1 MCCLF
6 GIYDYNNYFNKKQR
20 NTILS
25 ILSTEC
31 EARGTDATGIAY
43 NANGKLNIFKR
54 PLPAHKIRYQ
64 TPDFANVIMGHTR
77 MATQGSRK
85 RNYNNHPF
93 SGRAGNTLFAF
104 AHNGIIYNDVRIR
117 KDKKLPDTKIQTDSY
132 IAVQLLEQESAL
144 TFQSLAKMAE
154 TVDGSF
160 TFTILDNGD
169 NLYFVKGDNPLCIYH
184 FASAGFYIYASTK
197 EILDKALKRLRLNK
211 KAHEELPSRCGD
223 IIRIDTDGNI
233 TTSKFDTSA
242 LLSLHCN
249 CFRPYRCS
257 FYERFYDY
265 PDCDYPDNEHLQI
278 VREMAGAF
286 GYSPD
291 DVDCLLS
298 EGYTLDEIEETFYEI
313 DMSQ

>member
-64 TPDFANVIMGHTR
+64 TPDFTKVIMGHTR
-77 MATQGSRK
+77 MATQGNRK

-93 SGRAGNTLFAF
+93 AGQAGNTLFAF

-132 IAVQLLEQESAL
+132 IAVQLLEQENAL

-160 TFTILDNGD
+160 TFTVLDNSD

-184 FASAGFYIYASTK
+184 FVREGFYIYASTK

-211 KAHEELPSRCGD
+211 RVHKEVPSRCGD

-242 LLSLHCN
+242 LHYN
-249 CFRPYRCS
+249 YFRPYRCS
-257 FYERFYDY
+257 FYERFCDY
-265 PDCDYPDNEHLQI
+265 PDCDYLDNEHLQI
-278 VREMAGAF
+278 VCEMAGAF

-291 DVDCLLS
+291 DVDCLLA
-298 EGYTLDEIEETFYEI
+298 EGYTPDEIEEFFYGIEE
-313 DMSQ
+313 

>member
-20 NTILS
+20 NIILS
-25 ILSTEC
+25 VLSTEC

-43 NANGKLNIFKR
+43 NADGKLNIFKR
-54 PLPAHKIRYQ
+54 PLPAHKIKYQ
-64 TPDFANVIMGHTR
+64 TPEFAKVIMGHTR

-93 SGRAGNTLFAF
+93 AGQAGNTLFAF
-104 AHNGIIYNDVRIR
+104 AHNGILYNDVRIR
-117 KDKKLPDTKIQTDSY
+117 KDKKLPNTKIRTDSY
-132 IAVQLLEQESAL
+132 IAVQLLEQERAL

-160 TFTILDNGD
+160 TFTVLDNGD

-184 FASAGFYIYASTK
+184 FAGAGFYIYASTK

-211 KAHEELPSRCGD
+211 KAHKVVPSHCGD
-223 IIRIDTDGNI
+223 IIRIDTRGNI
-233 TTSKFDTSA
+233 ATSRFDTRA
-242 LLSLHCN
+242 LSSLQYY
-249 CFRPYRCS
+249 FRPYRRS
-257 FYERFYDY
+257 FYDY
-265 PDCDYPDNEHLQI
+265 PDCDYPDNEHLQT

-291 DVDCLLS
+291 DVDCLLA
-298 EGYTLDEIEETFYEI
+298 EGYTLDEIEEVFYGI

>member
-6 GIYDYNNYFNKKQR
+6 GIHDYNNHFNKNQR
-20 NTILS
+20 NRILS

-64 TPDFANVIMGHTR
+64 TPHFVKVIMGHTR
-77 MATQGSRK
+77 MATQGNRK

-93 SGRAGNTLFAF
+93 SGRAGNALFAF
-104 AHNGIIYNDVRIR
+104 AHNGIIYNDVDIR
-117 KDKKLPDTKIQTDSY
+117 KEQKLPNTKIQTDSY
-132 IAVQLLEQESAL
+132 IAVQLLERENAL

-154 TVDGSF
+154 TVNGSF
-160 TFTILDNGD
+160 TFTVLDNRD
-169 NLYFVKGDNPLCIYH
+169 NLYFVRGDNPLCIYH
-184 FASAGFYIYASTK
+184 FVGAGFYIYASTK
-197 EILDKALKRLRLNK
+197 EILDKALKRLRLYK
-211 KAHEELPSRCGD
+211 KAHEEISSRCGD
-223 IIRIDTDGNI
+223 IIRIDAAGNI
-233 TTSKFDTSA
+233 TTSAFDTDT
-242 LLSLHCN
+242 LYSLHCN
-249 CFRPYRCS
+249 YFRPYRCS
-257 FYERFYDY
+257 FYER
-265 PDCDYPDNEHLQI
+265 CDYPDNEHLQI

-298 EGYTLDEIEETFYEI
+298 EGFTLDEIEEFFYE
-313 DMSQ
+313 DEMYQ

>member
-6 GIYDYNNYFNKKQR
+6 GIHDYNHYFNKKQK
-20 NTILS
+20 NVILS
-25 ILSTEC
+25 VLSTEC

-54 PLPAHKIRYQ
+54 PLPAHKMRYQ
-64 TPDFANVIMGHTR
+64 TPDFVKVIMGHTR
-77 MATQGSRK
+77 MTTQGSEK
-85 RNYNNHPF
+85 QNYNNHPF
-93 SGRAGNTLFAF
+93 WGLAGNTLFAF
-104 AHNGIIYNDVRIR
+104 AHNGILYNDVRIR
-117 KDKKLPDTKIQTDSY
+117 KDKKLPNTKIRTDSY

-160 TFTILDNGD
+160 TFTVLDNDD

-184 FASAGFYIYASTK
+184 FVSAGFYIYASTK
-197 EILDKALKRLRLNK
+197 EILDKALKKLRLNK
-211 KAHEELPSRCGD
+211 KAHKEVPNRCGD

-233 TTSKFDTSA
+233 TASRFDTSA
-242 LLSLHCN
+242 LLSLHYN
-249 CFRPYRCS
+249 CFKPYQYS
-257 FYERFYDY
+257 FYGRFYDY
-265 PDCDYPDNEHLQI
+265 PDYDYPDNEHLQT

-291 DVDCLLS
+291 DVDCLLA
-298 EGYTLDEIEETFYEI
+298 EGYTLDEIEDFFYET
-313 DMSQ
+313 DMFQ